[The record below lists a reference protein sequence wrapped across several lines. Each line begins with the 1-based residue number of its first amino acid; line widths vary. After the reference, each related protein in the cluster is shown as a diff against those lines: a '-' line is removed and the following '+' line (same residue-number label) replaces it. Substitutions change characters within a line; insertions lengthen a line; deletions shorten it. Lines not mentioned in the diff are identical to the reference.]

1 MHICRP
7 PLHQFTLWV
16 NAMRWHTG
24 PWHCPR
30 LSYFL
35 VPKGTVAIHWDIK
48 YTFQIKIYQF
58 AFYSSARTFL
68 SWLTEEW
75 LVPILLWSVSLGGGD
90 RGGYRPPSG
99 GAAAAKSLQSYPT
112 LCDPIDSSPWGSL
125 VPGHSQKGWFSRR
138 WAVGAGV
145 VMLCYIDSAPVL
157 CGCLCVPLGTATL
170 SWVELYCNG
179 LLTFLFCP

>member
-1 MHICRP
+1 MHIYRP

-16 NAMRWHTG
+16 NAMWWHTG
-24 PWHCPR
+24 PWHRPR

-35 VPKGTVAIHWDIK
+35 VSKGTVAIHWDTK

-75 LVPILLWSVSLGGGD
+75 LVPILLWNVSLGGGD
-90 RGGYRPPSG
+90 RGGYRPPCG
-99 GAAAAKSLQSYPT
+99 
-112 LCDPIDSSPWGSL
+112 WGYL

-138 WAVGAGV
+138 WAAGALAWA
-145 VMLCYIDSAPVL
+145 VMLCCIDSAPVL
-157 CGCLCVPLGTATL
+157 RGCLCVLLGTATL

-179 LLTFLFCP
+179 LLTFLFCR